1 MDIKVISE
9 EDAKKELDKV
19 RTVGQYQDLF
29 EQINKDGK
37 PRKVTDLSRG
47 QVAALYRTAKDKGL
61 IVKTSYK
68 DGYVVLLKAE
78 VKGAKQ
84 QTSK

>member
-1 MDIKVISE
+1 MDVKVISE
-9 EDAKKELDKV
+9 EEAKKELAKV
-19 RTVGQYQDLF
+19 HTVGQYQDLF

-37 PRKVTDLSRG
+37 PRKVEGLSRG

-68 DGYVVLLKAE
+68 DGFVILMKSE
-78 VKGAKQ
+78 VKSAK
-84 QTSK
+84 